1 MPEPAGKL
9 RVMVL
14 CRKAFPPHACEA
26 PPRKEKD
33 QGSARKTAR
42 FPPKRQE
49 QAMKSKS
56 LVTVILLLGSGV
68 AFADEKIDTVQ
79 VRPGS
84 YALDVSCSNTEAIS
98 PAAVERVLQ
107 INDRSQT
114 AELGNKLEAAA
125 AEACRA
131 GVETIVV
138 SRSASG
144 HSLNWSAGREVSAS
158 VASN

>member
-1 MPEPAGKL
+1 TEN
-9 RVMVL
+9 
-14 CRKAFPPHACEA
+14 
-26 PPRKEKD
+26 
-33 QGSARKTAR
+33 TR

-79 VRPGS
+79 VRPGTH

-98 PAAVERVLQ
+98 PAAVERVLK

-131 GVETIVV
+131 GVATIVV
-138 SRSASG
+138 SRAASG
-144 HSLNWSAGREVSAS
+144 HSISWSAAQ
-158 VASN
+158 